1 MTELPVVVIGAG
13 PIGLATAA
21 HLRERALEVVVLE
34 RGDRAGAAVREWSHV
49 RLFSPWSELVDPASA
64 RLLDAAGW
72 DSPDATRFPTG
83 ADWAD
88 RYLAPLAEALGDVVR
103 LRHEVT
109 GVTRLDRDVM
119 VDSGRDEAPFV
130 VHARTPQGDLR
141 LRARG
146 VVDASGT
153 WSGTGPLGG
162 DGLPA
167 VGEREASD
175 RIAYRVPDLADPATR
190 ERYAGRH
197 VVVAGTGASAKT
209 TLIGLARLPGTRVT
223 WLVRR
228 AAVGDAF
235 GGGEQDQL
243 SQRGALGEQARAVV
257 SGDGV
262 TTVTGFR
269 TERVARTGGRLAVV
283 AGDGRR
289 VEDVD
294 EVVALTGFRPDLSFL
309 GEVRL
314 DLDPRLQAPRA
325 LAPLID
331 PNVHSCGTVYPHGV
345 RELEQPERGFYPVGM
360 KSYGRA
366 PSFLALTGFEQARSV
381 AAALAGDHAAAE
393 RVELVLPETGV
404 CGGAGTFDDAPE
416 AGGCC
421 STPAGPALVQLGRA
435 D

>member
-1 MTELPVVVIGAG
+1 VAELPVVVIGAG

-21 HLRERALEVVVLE
+21 HLREGGLDAVVLE
-34 RGDRAGAAVREWSHV
+34 RGDRAGAAVRAWGHV
-49 RLFSPWSELVDPASA
+49 RLFSPWSELVDPAAA

-72 DSPDATRFPTG
+72 DSPDASAFPTG
-83 ADWAD
+83 RDWAD
-88 RYLAPLAEALGDVVR
+88 LYLEPLAAALGDVVR
-103 LRHEVT
+103 PEHEVT
-109 GVTRLDRDVM
+109 GVSRLDRDVM
-119 VDSGRDEAPFV
+119 VDSGRDGAPFV
-130 VHARTPQGDLR
+130 VHVRTPEGERR
-141 LRARG
+141 LQARA

-153 WSGTGPLGG
+153 WSGPNPLGA

-167 VGEREASD
+167 LGEREASD
-175 RIAYRVPDLADPATR
+175 RVSYRVPDLRDPVVR
-190 ERYAGRH
+190 DRYAGRH

-209 TLIGLARLPGTRVT
+209 ALIGLTRLPGTRVS

-228 AAVGDAF
+228 GSVGDAF
-235 GGGEQDQL
+235 GGGAADQL
-243 SQRGALGEQARAVV
+243 SERGALGEQARTAV
-257 SGDGV
+257 SGGDV
-262 TTVTGFR
+262 ATLTGFR
-269 TERVARTGGRLAVV
+269 AVAVERTDGRLAVV
-283 AGDGRR
+283 ASDGRR

-294 EVVALTGFRPDLSFL
+294 EVVALTGFRPDLTFL

-345 RELEQPERGFYPVGM
+345 RELEQPEAGFYPVGM

-381 AAALAGDHAAAE
+381 AAALAGDQASAE

-404 CGGAGTFDDAPE
+404 CGGSGSFDDDASS
-416 AGGCC
+416 GCC
-421 STPAGPALVQLGRA
+421 AAPGGPELLQLGRP
-435 D
+435 

>member
-1 MTELPVVVIGAG
+1 MTDLPVLVVGAG

-21 HLRERALEVVVLE
+21 HLRERDVDVVVLE
-34 RGDRAGAAVREWSHV
+34 RGERVGAAVREWGHV
-49 RLFSPWSELVDPASA
+49 RLFSPWSELVDPAAA

-72 DSPDATRFPTG
+72 DSPDAARFPTG
-83 ADWAD
+83 AEWAD
-88 RYLAPLAEALGDVVR
+88 LYLQPLAAVLADAVR

-130 VHARTPQGDLR
+130 VHARTPQGEHR
-141 LRARG
+141 LRARA

-153 WSGTGPLGG
+153 WSGTGSLGG

-167 VGEREASD
+167 VGEHEAAD
-175 RIAYRVPDLADPATR
+175 RVSYRVPDLTDPATR

-209 TLIGLARLPGTRVT
+209 ALIGLTRLPGTRVT

-228 AAVGDAF
+228 AALGDVF
-235 GGGEQDQL
+235 GGGEADQL
-243 SQRGALGEQARAVV
+243 SERGALGEQARAVV
-257 SGDGV
+257 SGSAV

-269 TERVARTGGRLAVV
+269 TARVERTGERLTIA
-283 AGDGRR
+283 ATDGRR

-314 DLDPRLQAPRA
+314 DLDPRLQAPRR

-345 RELEQPERGFYPVGM
+345 RELEQPERGLYPVGM

-381 AAALAGDHAAAE
+381 AAALAGDRAAAE

-404 CGGAGTFDDAPE
+404 CGGAGTFDDAP
-416 AGGCC
+416 ASGGCC
-421 STPAGPALVQLGRA
+421 SAPAGPPVVPLGRG
-435 D
+435 

>member
-1 MTELPVVVIGAG
+1 VAELPVVVVGAG
-13 PIGLATAA
+13 PVGLAVAA
-21 HLRERALEVVVLE
+21 HLRERSVDTVVLE
-34 RGDRAGAAVREWSHV
+34 GGERAGAAVREWGHV
-49 RLFSPWSELVDPASA
+49 RLFSPWSELVDPAAA

-72 DSPDATRFPTG
+72 DSPDATGFPTG
-83 ADWAD
+83 ADWAG
-88 RYLAPLAEALGDVVR
+88 RYLEPLAAALGDAVR

-130 VHARTPQGDLR
+130 VHVRAPQGGLR
-141 LRARG
+141 LRARA

-153 WSGTGPLGG
+153 WSGTSPLGG

-167 VGEREASD
+167 AGEREASA
-175 RIAYRVPDLADPATR
+175 RICYRVPDLSDPATR
-190 ERYAGRH
+190 ARYAGRH

-209 TLIGLARLPGTRVT
+209 ALIGLTRLPGTRVT

-228 AAVGDAF
+228 SAVGDAF
-235 GGGEQDQL
+235 GGGEADQL
-243 SQRGALGEQARAVV
+243 SRRGALGQQARAVV
-257 SGDGV
+257 SGGGV
-262 TTVTGFR
+262 TTMTGFR
-269 TERVARTGGRLAVV
+269 TERVERRDEHLTVV
-283 AGDGRR
+283 STDGRR

-294 EVVALTGFRPDLSFL
+294 EAVVLTGFRPDLSFL
-309 GEVRL
+309 SEVRL

-331 PNVHSCGTVYPHGV
+331 PNVHSCGTVHPHGV
-345 RELEQPERGFYPVGM
+345 RELEQPERGFFLTGM

-381 AAALAGDHAAAE
+381 AAALAGDREAAE
-393 RVELVLPETGV
+393 RVELTLPETGV
-404 CGGAGTFDDAPE
+404 CGGAGSFDDAPA

-421 STPAGPALVQLGRA
+421 TVPSGPAIVPLGRR
-435 D
+435 